1 MLKMMDVGLIIASNL
16 DNEQQTSRFDPH
28 VLL

>member
-1 MLKMMDVGLIIASNL
+1 MLKMMEVGLIIASNL
-16 DNEQQTSRFDPH
+16 DNERQTSRFDPH